1 MLINMI
7 FFFLHEAPDLGISF
21 HKLHELVIVIND
33 VRGPVISNR
42 LLFGLVSALS
52 LPLVCD

>member
-1 MLINMI
+1 MI